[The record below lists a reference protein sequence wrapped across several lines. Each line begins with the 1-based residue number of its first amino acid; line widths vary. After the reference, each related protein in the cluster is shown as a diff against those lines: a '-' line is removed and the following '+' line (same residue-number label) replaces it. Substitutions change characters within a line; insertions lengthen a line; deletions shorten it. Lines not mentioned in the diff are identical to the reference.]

1 MNKKVLGIA
10 VVLLV
15 VAMLATPVFGTAQ
28 ACGFGRSRR
37 AAPPTRGTFSQG
49 LVEVTVT
56 PGESFTTGDVQH
68 NRGATGATYLY
79 GAPWGNSLPDSGSTT
94 ITMRINTVTW
104 TGRRILMSHE
114 TYAAGTVVGIAIA
127 EILGFGSYTYMGPTF
142 SFDLP
147 GISGTVTQGDTFLGL
162 LVEGFGVKHGVS
174 GDLKGLQTKETFT
187 GVSILVGPLTGVS
200 LLDNTA
206 TYKLPG

>member
-1 MNKKVLGIA
+1 MNRKVLGIA
-10 VVLLV
+10 VILMF
-15 VAMLATPVFGTAQ
+15 VAIMIAPVFAV
-28 ACGFGRSRR
+28 
-37 AAPPTRGTFSQG
+37 PPTRGTFSQG
-49 LVEVTVT
+49 LVEVEVS
-56 PGESFTTGDVQH
+56 PGESFLTGDVEH
-68 NRGATGATYLY
+68 HRGATGATYLY

-94 ITMRINTVTW
+94 TTMQINTVTW
-104 TGRRILMSHE
+104 TGRRIIKSHE
-114 TYAAGTVVGIAIA
+114 TYATGTVVGIAIA

-187 GVSILVGPLTGVS
+187 GVSILVGPLAGVS
-200 LLDNTA
+200 LLDNTV